1 LAERSRLLAKP
12 LYPLSYTRFLSFL
25 TPFAATLAGASQSP
39 EPHPYTQPKRTAK
52 VEEKAE
58 SKKPESKIPKVF
70 SKSEN
75 TQISALSSRF

>member
-1 LAERSRLLAKP
+1 
-12 LYPLSYTRFLSFL
+12 LSYTRLLSFL

-58 SKKPESKIPKVF
+58 TKNPKSKIPKVF
-70 SKSEN
+70 SKSEV
-75 TQISALSSRF
+75 THVSALSSMF